1 MKESS
6 IDERLATA
14 GSPAEEIELG
24 IHAEITRR
32 DFLNA
37 AALGSGAALLGG
49 AAPAA
54 LRAAEAGG
62 ATRATAAAAATGAAA
77 ASGWHPW
84 TGYAGVGDY
93 SHSNGNTFDV
103 MSAGHG
109 IRDHLYEQSIA
120 AATDTGETYDLVIA
134 GGGYSGVV
142 SAYTFLKRTGRSR
155 QCLILENHPV
165 MGGEAKRNEFMVRG
179 HRLIGPQGSNEAVV
193 PQDGEKVM
201 AGIWNDVGLPRQF
214 EFAQLGPDRSPMEFP
229 RDNYMYLLWG
239 DKSQNH
245 GFFFDTPTPHWVTNP
260 WGQELVNTPWDDGLK
275 RDMLRW
281 RHERLQTFAGDETA
295 LEKWLDTMT
304 YDEFLTKY
312 RKLRPEVGQ
321 YVDPIVAAGL
331 GLGSDVIS
339 ANAAYYFTYPGFQGL
354 SKQEDLIQIK
364 GEKLKSAEWIFSF
377 PGGNDGTMRGLL
389 KWLIPD
395 MIEGRGQFPDFYLG
409 KLRPEAMDLPT
420 NPCRMRS
427 GATVVAVTADPDH
440 HKPATVIYAKNGKL
454 YSLRAKFVIW
464 AGASWSAKHAVQN
477 LPQEYREAMESFTR
491 APMMIVNVALD
502 NWRFLY
508 KLGYTACSWR
518 GGFGYTANL
527 VSPMY
532 VGDYRPRLDPD
543 YPALLT
549 FYVPFNRRGPSR
561 VEQGAA
567 ARAEL
572 FATSYRDYEL
582 QIRRQ
587 MVKLFG
593 DAGFDPGRDIAG
605 IVLNRWGHAYVTA
618 GPGFFFG
625 KKGKPAPSDVLRQPL
640 GQVMFA
646 HSELSGH
653 QNAEAAAAEG
663 TRAAEQ
669 VLAKL

>member
-1 MKESS
+1 MSNEDK
-6 IDERLATA
+6 
-14 GSPAEEIELG
+14 ELG
-24 IHAEITRR
+24 IHTEITRR

-37 AALGSGAALLGG
+37 AALGSGAALLGS
-49 AAPAA
+49 AAPTV
-54 LRAAEAGG
+54 LRAAG
-62 ATRATAAAAATGAAA
+62 RAPADD
-77 ASGWHPW
+77 SSPW

-93 SHSNGNTFDV
+93 ARSNGNTFEV
-103 MSAGHG
+103 MRAGHG
-109 IRDHLYEQSIA
+109 IRDHLYEQAIA

-142 SAYTFLKRTGRSR
+142 AAYTFLKNTGRKR
-155 QCLILENHPV
+155 QCLILDNHPI
-165 MGGEAKRNEFMVRG
+165 MGGEAKRNEFLVRG
-179 HRLIGPQGSNEAVV
+179 ERLIGPQGSNEAVV
-193 PQDGEKVM
+193 PEDSEHPM
-201 AGIWNDVGLPRQF
+201 AQIWKDVGLPREF
-214 EFAQLGPDRSPMEFP
+214 EFAKLAPERKSMEFP

-239 DKSQNH
+239 DKSENH

-260 WGQELVNTPWDDGLK
+260 WGRDLANTPWDDALK

-281 RHERLQTFAGDETA
+281 RNERQPPFDGDETA
-295 LEKWLDTMT
+295 LKKWLDTMT
-304 YDEFLTKY
+304 YDDFLTNH
-312 RKLRPEVGQ
+312 RKLRPEVAQ

-339 ANAAYYFTYPGFQGL
+339 ANAAYYFSYPGFQGL
-354 SKQEDLIQIK
+354 SRQPDFIEVK
-364 GEKLKSAEWIFSF
+364 GERLKSAEWIFSF

-395 MIEGRGQFPDFYLG
+395 MIEGRAQFPDFYLG
-409 KLRPEAMDLPT
+409 NFRPEAMDRPT
-420 NPCRMRS
+420 NPCRMRPGS
-427 GATVVAVTADPDH
+427 TVVRVISDPDR
-440 HKPATVIYAKNGKL
+440 KGPTTVIYARDGKL
-454 YSLRAKFVIW
+454 YSLRTKTVIW

-477 LPQEYREAMESFTR
+477 LPQDYRAAMESFTR
-491 APMMIVNVALD
+491 APMLIANVALD

-543 YPALLT
+543 SPALLT

-561 VEQGAA
+561 LEQGAR
-567 ARAEL
+567 ARQEM

-593 DAGFDPGRDIAG
+593 DAGFDPSRDIAG

-625 KKGKPAPSDVLRQPL
+625 KDGKPAPSDVLRQPL
-640 GQVMFA
+640 GGLTFA

-653 QNAEAAAAEG
+653 QNAEAAALEG
-663 TRAAEQ
+663 QRAAEQ
-669 VLAKL
+669 VLAML